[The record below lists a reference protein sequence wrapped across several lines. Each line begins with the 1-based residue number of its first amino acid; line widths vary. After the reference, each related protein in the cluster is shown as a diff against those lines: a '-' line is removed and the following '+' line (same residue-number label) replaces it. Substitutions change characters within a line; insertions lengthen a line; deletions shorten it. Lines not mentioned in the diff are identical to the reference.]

1 MKIALIGN
9 QNCGKTTLFNL
20 LTGSNQKVGNW
31 PGVTIERKIGYIKD
45 TNYELID
52 LPGVY
57 SLSPYSNEEK
67 ISREQILE
75 SNIDVI
81 INIVDVTSIERSLY
95 LTTQLLELDTKVIVV
110 LNMCDMLD
118 KKRISINEKKL
129 SSMLGCPVV
138 KISALK
144 RIGIEKL
151 IKQIELN
158 DTTKKIHIYSDFLEE
173 KITKVSNELNINH
186 KRFIS
191 IKLLE
196 NDFPDFNFNQLDLAS
211 DIKDI
216 EEYYGM
222 EVMEVI
228 ASERYDFIENV
239 RDACFENQAFSE
251 TFTDKLD
258 RIFLNRIFAIPIF
271 VIIMFLVYFLSVG
284 VVGSFTVDLVESGIE
299 SVSEFLTI
307 NLQNLGASAWSTSI
321 VVDGILA
328 GVGAVLSFVPQ
339 LIILF
344 ILISVLES
352 SGYMARISFIL
363 DNLFKRLG
371 LSGKSL
377 IPFIIGTGC
386 SVPGV
391 MATRTIEN
399 ESERKMTILLTPF
412 IPCSAKLPVIALFS
426 GFFFRNH
433 AGIVSASLYFFSIIV
448 IIISAII
455 LRKFVFK
462 GESSTYILE
471 LPEYRIPSLRYTYRD
486 VSDRTIAF
494 VRKAGSII
502 LLSSIIIWFL
512 SSFSINFKYGV
523 DINESILSYIGRAVS
538 WLFYPMLGELSWGAS
553 VSAIQGIIAKEQV
566 VSSMV
571 IISGLSDGSTN
582 LLFNP
587 NGIFDFFTPASAYAF
602 MVFNLFSAPCLGTI
616 GAMKKEYGSGK
627 LALKAILFQTGLA
640 WLLGVIVYWVGNLL

>member
-1 MKIALIGN
+1 
-9 QNCGKTTLFNL
+9 
-20 LTGSNQKVGNW
+20 
-31 PGVTIERKIGYIKD
+31 
-45 TNYELID
+45 
-52 LPGVY
+52 
-57 SLSPYSNEEK
+57 
-67 ISREQILE
+67 
-75 SNIDVI
+75 
-81 INIVDVTSIERSLY
+81 
-95 LTTQLLELDTKVIVV
+95 
-110 LNMCDMLD
+110 
-118 KKRISINEKKL
+118 
-129 SSMLGCPVV
+129 
-138 KISALK
+138 
-144 RIGIEKL
+144 
-151 IKQIELN
+151 
-158 DTTKKIHIYSDFLEE
+158 
-173 KITKVSNELNINH
+173 
-186 KRFIS
+186 
-191 IKLLE
+191 
-196 NDFPDFNFNQLDLAS
+196 
-211 DIKDI
+211 
-216 EEYYGM
+216 
-222 EVMEVI
+222 
-228 ASERYDFIENV
+228 
-239 RDACFENQAFSE
+239 
-251 TFTDKLD
+251 
-258 RIFLNRIFAIPIF
+258 
-271 VIIMFLVYFLSVG
+271 
-284 VVGSFTVDLVESGIE
+284 
-299 SVSEFLTI
+299 
-307 NLQNLGASAWSTSI
+307 
-321 VVDGILA
+321 
-328 GVGAVLSFVPQ
+328 
-339 LIILF
+339 
-344 ILISVLES
+344 
-352 SGYMARISFIL
+352 MARISFIL

-538 WLFYPMLGELSWGAS
+538 WLFYPMLGELIKSS

-587 NGIFDFFTPASAYAF
+587 NGILISLHQQVH
-602 MVFNLFSAPCLGTI
+602 MHLWS
-616 GAMKKEYGSGK
+616 
-627 LALKAILFQTGLA
+627 
-640 WLLGVIVYWVGNLL
+640 